1 MRMRGSECIG
11 KNAYECMAA
20 EKEIRR
26 GKKKKRKSAMQSY
39 RKRFTMDEG
48 LSKAVHSTKKQRRKQ
63 GKKFLCYAQ

>member
-26 GKKKKRKSAMQSY
+26 GKKKKI
-39 RKRFTMDEG
+39 
-48 LSKAVHSTKKQRRKQ
+48 KKEKVPCRAIGSVLQWIRA
-63 GKKFLCYAQ
+63 F